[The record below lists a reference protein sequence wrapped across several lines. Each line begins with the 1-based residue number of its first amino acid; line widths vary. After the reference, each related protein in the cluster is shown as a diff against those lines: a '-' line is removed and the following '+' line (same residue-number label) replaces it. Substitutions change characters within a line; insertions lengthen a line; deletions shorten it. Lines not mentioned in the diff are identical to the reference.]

1 MRQLLHILYI
11 SIILA
16 VAYSCTEYDNN
27 RSDFFFHEAERQET
41 HENFDSA
48 AIFYLQAINELDS
61 TVSGNYKKLGM
72 YYNRL
77 GIMLFKSQVYNQ
89 STKMFEQAISFN
101 ARLKDKS
108 QLSESYRGLWKNYV
122 TQKDAKADSIIEL
135 TVGLLTQIADRN
147 ELLLANNALAYH
159 YYLNGNNQKALTYNT
174 QAYLLSGDSTSVY
187 KNYLVRGE
195 IFEQLGDADSA
206 LFYIKTA
213 LQSDYIFTKA
223 SAAENLYRITGDT
236 AYYTLAINL
245 NDSIS
250 QLEKTDKISSALYT
264 RFQQELTED
273 FNRKLH
279 FQRVTTV
286 ATIIFAFLVL
296 AIVLWQ
302 WRRKQNMQAN
312 SDPVSLID
320 KTTEEVQTEL
330 AEQICSILES
340 KKRTFIKNPIYKHTK
355 ERIEGGKVFLPQQ
368 ERTQLSETLQAEY
381 ALLHKLLSSHF
392 SFSDEEFN
400 LYCLASL
407 DLNTKE
413 CAACRNVSDSAIRV
427 SRKRINDKMRKFI
440 TNESAFNRIKL

>member
-1 MRQLLHILYI
+1 MRHLLHILYI
-11 SIILA
+11 FIVLA
-16 VAYSCTEYDNN
+16 ACSCTENN
-27 RSDFFFHEAERQET
+27 SSRSDFFFHEAEKQET

-48 AIFYLQAINELDS
+48 AILYLQAINELDS
-61 TVSGNYKKLGM
+61 TVFENYQKLGM

-101 ARLKDKS
+101 TRLKDKS

-122 TQKDAKADSIIEL
+122 SQKEAKADSIIEI
-135 TVGLLTQIADRN
+135 TIGLLAHIEDRN

-159 YYLNGNNQKALTYNT
+159 YYLNGNYQKALAYNT
-174 QAYLLSGDSTSVY
+174 QGYLLSGDSTSIY

-195 IFEQLGDADSA
+195 IFEQLGNADSA
-206 LFYIKTA
+206 LFYIQTA
-213 LQSDYIFTKA
+213 LQSNYIFTKA

-236 AYYTLAINL
+236 TYNTLAITL
-245 NDSIS
+245 NDSIG
-250 QLEKTDKISSALYT
+250 QLEKTDKINSALYT
-264 RFQQELTED
+264 RFQEELTEN
-273 FNRKLH
+273 FNRKLR
-279 FQRVTTV
+279 FQRIM
-286 ATIIFAFLVL
+286 TIA
-296 AIVLWQ
+296 AILIILLILSVILWQ
-302 WRRKQNMQAN
+302 MRKKQNKQTVSA
-312 SDPVSLID
+312 PVSPID
-320 KTTEEVQTEL
+320 KTTDNIQTEL

-340 KKRTFIKNPIYKHTK
+340 KKRTFTKSPIYKLTK
-355 ERIEGGKVFLPQQ
+355 ERIEGGKTFLPQP
-368 ERTQLSETLQAEY
+368 ERIQLAETLKTEY
-381 ALLHKLLSSHF
+381 AMLHKLLSSHF

-407 DLNTKE
+407 ELNTKE